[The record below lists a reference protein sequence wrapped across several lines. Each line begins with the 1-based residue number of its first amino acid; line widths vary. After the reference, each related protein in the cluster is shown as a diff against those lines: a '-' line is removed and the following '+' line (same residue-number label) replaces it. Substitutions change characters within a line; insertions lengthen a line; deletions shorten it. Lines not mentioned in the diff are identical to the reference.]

1 MDKMTILGYNGKFLL
16 CPKKE
21 NSALFGPK
29 KNMFGFFSK
38 ICSLGFYGI
47 TLDDRQF
54 ILCSKCGKWTK
65 Y

>member
-16 CPKKE
+16 CRKKE
-21 NSALFGPK
+21 NGALFGPK

-47 TLDDRQF
+47 TLDDR
-54 ILCSKCGKWTK
+54 
-65 Y
+65 